1 MTDEPL
7 LFPAA
12 TALKPSQH
20 RERMVRLL
28 KAYAKAGASL
38 ADVAREH
45 ISGRSITTLK
55 RYCSLHGIAFPD
67 YIPRYMKPKKPR
79 IKRKQRQR

>member
-20 RERMVRLL
+20 KERMVRLL

-45 ISGRSITTLK
+45 ISGRSVATLK

-67 YIPRYMKPKKPR
+67 YIPRYMKPKKLR
-79 IKRKQRQR
+79 IKRRKRQR